1 MTDNTTPAFP
11 SSAGNVLAQALLE
24 TSAVCVATER
34 PFFYTSGWAS
44 PVYIKTSGIMSAPRL
59 RQSVMDTAAASLEPT
74 IRSRGINAVIGVESS
89 GIALGACLAER
100 LRLPFLYLRKRALG
114 WGTDGQIEGQPPEHA
129 RALLV
134 DDVTTDGRSKVEAC
148 LTLRRC
154 GVDVM
159 DAFVLLN
166 FGIYPNQQHQFEQYG
181 LTLHAMLNWKDL
193 LGYTASEMSLN
204 PSQWQDLQSFTA
216 DPVQWSVAHGGAAH

>member
-1 MTDNTTPAFP
+1 
-11 SSAGNVLAQALLE
+11 
-24 TSAVCVATER
+24 
-34 PFFYTSGWAS
+34 
-44 PVYIKTSGIMSAPRL
+44 
-59 RQSVMDTAAASLEPT
+59 MDTAAASLEPT

-100 LRLPFLYLRKRALG
+100 LSLPFLYLRKRALG
-114 WGTDGQIEGQPPEHA
+114 WGTDGQLEGQPPEDA

-181 LTLHAMLNWKDL
+181 LSLHAMLNWRDL
-193 LGYTASEMSLN
+193 LALTAKGLSLN

-216 DPVQWSVAHGGAAH
+216 DPVQWSVAHGGAAQ